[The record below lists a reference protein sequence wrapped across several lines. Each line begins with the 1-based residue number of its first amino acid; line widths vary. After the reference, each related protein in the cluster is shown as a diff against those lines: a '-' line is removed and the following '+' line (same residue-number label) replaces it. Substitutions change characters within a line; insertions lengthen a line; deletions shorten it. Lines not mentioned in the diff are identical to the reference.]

1 MIEDLNDCV
10 AVVTGG
16 ASGIGRST
24 ARALAAAGAAVVIA
38 DIHEERMTRSSE
50 PAAGPSH
57 AAVTSPPTVTSLRCV
72 MRQWRRS
79 GRWTS

>member
-1 MIEDLNDCV
+1 MIEDLNHCV

-38 DIHEERMTRSSE
+38 DLHEERMRSAVDEITASGGRAIACRCDVASDDDV
-50 PAAGPSH
+50 AA
-57 AAVTSPPTVTSLRCV
+57 LR
-72 MRQWRRS
+72 
-79 GRWTS
+79 